1 MWSLEYV
8 QVPIERKLK
17 RCNEIK
23 SQENPDTH
31 SEEEDESK
39 NSENNKKMDII
50 KQMQGISS
58 HDDTGNFNKLNTRIL
73 FSLYVV
79 NVYL

>member
-17 RCNEIK
+17 RCAEIK

-31 SEEEDESK
+31 SDKEEEDSK
-39 NSENNKKMDII
+39 NPDSTKKIDII

-58 HDDTGNFNKLNTRIL
+58 HDENG
-73 FSLYVV
+73 
-79 NVYL
+79 

>member
-39 NSENNKKMDII
+39 NSECNKKMDII

-58 HDDTGNFNKLNTRIL
+58 HDETGNTSRLDIPRIL
-73 FSLYVV
+73 IF
-79 NVYL
+79 